1 MSQPV
6 SREVEHE
13 ITVCAPAGEL
23 YRFIADVENWPRL
36 FPPTVHVECL
46 ERRDN
51 SERIQIWATA
61 NGEAKTWTSRRV
73 LDPDRH
79 RVGFRQEKSQPP
91 VGAMGGT
98 WIIEPDSQARGP
110 QAPDSQARTRVRLLH
125 DYRAADDDPD
135 DLAWIDSAVDRN
147 SRAELGALK
156 AGAELAANSAS
167 LLLSFTDTVDVHGTA
182 KDVFDFINEA
192 QLWTE
197 RLPHVSR
204 VVLREDTPG
213 LQFLAMDTKTKDG
226 SVHTTESVRVTFPH
240 RKIVYKQIK
249 VPPLMTLHIG
259 EWLISENGDGVT
271 VSSSHEVAINEANIT
286 KILREGATVLD
297 ARSFI
302 KNALSGNSMATLL
315 QAKRYAEAS
324 RGEHG

>member
-13 ITVCAPAGEL
+13 ITVRAPAGEL
-23 YRFIADVENWPRL
+23 YQFIADVENWPRL

-46 ERRDN
+46 ERSDN

-98 WIIEPDSQARGP
+98 WIIEPDTDGQDAKS
-110 QAPDSQARTRVRLLH
+110 RVRLLH
-125 DYRAADDDPD
+125 NYRAVDDDPD
-135 DLAWIDSAVDRN
+135 HLAWIDSAVDRN
-147 SRAELGALK
+147 SQAELGALK
-156 AGAELAANSAS
+156 AGAELAANSAD
-167 LLLSFTDTVDVHGTA
+167 LLLSFCDSVDVHGTA

-192 QLWTE
+192 QLWTQ

-204 VVLREDTPG
+204 VMLREDTPG

-240 RKIVYKQIK
+240 SKIVYKQIK
-249 VPPLMTLHIG
+249 VPPLMTLHTG
-259 EWLISENGDGVT
+259 EWLISENDDGVT
-271 VSSSHEVAINEANIT
+271 VSSSHDVAINEANIA
-286 KILREGATVLD
+286 KFLGQSATIAD

-302 KNALSGNSMATLL
+302 KDALSGNSMTTLRH
-315 QAKRYAEAS
+315 AKRYAEAA
-324 RGEHG
+324 GGDHE

>member
-1 MSQPV
+1 MSL

-13 ITVCAPAGEL
+13 ITVRAPAGEL

-73 LDPDRH
+73 LDPAGH
-79 RVGFRQEKSQPP
+79 RIGFRQEKSQPP

-98 WIIEPDSQARGP
+98 WVIEPDSDGA
-110 QAPDSQARTRVRLLH
+110 SRVRLLH
-125 DYRAADDDPD
+125 DYRAVDDDPD
-135 DLAWIDSAVDRN
+135 HLAWIDGAVDRN
-147 SRAELGALK
+147 SRSELGALK
-156 AGAELAANSAS
+156 AGAELAANSAE
-167 LLLSFTDTVDVHGTA
+167 LLLSFTDSVDVRGTA

-197 RLPHVSR
+197 RLPHVSS
-204 VVLREDTPG
+204 VMLREDTPG
-213 LQFLAMDTKTKDG
+213 LQLLAMDTKTKDG
-226 SVHTTESVRVTFPH
+226 SVHTTESVRVAFPH
-240 RKIVYKQIK
+240 HKIVYKQIK
-249 VPPLMTLHIG
+249 VPPLMTLHTG

-271 VSSSHEVAINEANIT
+271 ASSSHTVAINEANIA
-286 KILREGATVLD
+286 KILGEDATVAD

-302 KNALSGNSMATLL
+302 RDALGGNSMATLRH
-315 QAKRYAEAS
+315 AKRYAEGAK
-324 RGEHG
+324 